1 MRCPPLPPEGAS
13 AAALFGPRGPARPTA
28 PPNWCAHSVDGLTRC
43 NRGCADDVSPCRSL
57 SANVR
62 IRHFCMRRCSCRDC
76 MSIPLSHTR
85 FHFYRARQRCDAE
98 TNALSPRTVRVCVQA
113 PRLAQKEKQHTS
125 QRAVCDAAAA
135 AAAFPSR
142 ENLNRRRL
150 RNGGARPSYR
160 VSRPKSMVTWTSG
173 GTGGLRAYLLPPYM
187 YGTARGGGWGAVCR
201 RHCGPDGRREGAS
214 LTGVQQNGCGACVRV
229 WMSVLVQNALALRE
243 QPVDDVPVRLCNGK
257 GQARARDVGRE
268 NCAF

>member
-1 MRCPPLPPEGAS
+1 M
-13 AAALFGPRGPARPTA
+13 
-28 PPNWCAHSVDGLTRC
+28 
-43 NRGCADDVSPCRSL
+43 
-57 SANVR
+57 
-62 IRHFCMRRCSCRDC
+62 
-76 MSIPLSHTR
+76 
-85 FHFYRARQRCDAE
+85 
-98 TNALSPRTVRVCVQA
+98 
-113 PRLAQKEKQHTS
+113 
-125 QRAVCDAAAA
+125 CDAAAA

-214 LTGVQQNGCGACVRV
+214 LTGVQQNGCSACVRV

-268 NCAF
+268 NCAFYPAPAGALRLTAAPARRPQALEPCVTGGAENKTKRTTERFFSNSLRTRASCAGVPNVTRTPRVSKGAGPAPQQAGLVPPRSLRQARA